1 MLLNKKPKPGPL
13 LKWILWACMVQFV
26 LGNISAAIYAYK
38 FTHFFKDPGEW
49 NVAHPKNIFDKTWKL
64 FKGPAFG
71 KNENEALPD
80 FPFRNISFV
89 IEDGNKIDVWESL
102 LPGSKGTV
110 CLFHGLASGKAYYL
124 PEAGFFRER
133 GYNVLLL
140 DFRGHGKSEGM
151 KTTIGYNEAEEVKL
165 AYDYLKSKGE
175 KRIFLFGGSMG
186 AVTIARAV
194 SVYNLKPSG
203 IILQMPFDALL
214 DHIKA
219 RGRSFGFPQTAFAIP
234 VTSWIA
240 LENFFPAF
248 KHKTSEYAKKIDCP
262 VLLEWG
268 TNDHLVTEKE
278 TIHIF
283 DNLASKNK
291 KLVVYEG
298 AVHSSFLQ
306 QDPVKW
312 QAEVGRFLTAN

>member
-1 MLLNKKPKPGPL
+1 MITQL
-13 LKWILWACMVQFV
+13 V

-38 FTHFFKDPGEW
+38 FTHFFEKPGEW
-49 NVAHPKNIFDKTWKL
+49 NVAHPKNVFDKTWKL
-64 FKGPAFG
+64 FKGPSFG
-71 KNENEALPD
+71 KNENDPLPD
-80 FPFRNISFV
+80 FPFSNISFTLK
-89 IEDGNKIDVWESL
+89 EGKKIDVWESKIHD
-102 LPGSKGTV
+102 PKGTV
-110 CLFHGLASGKAYYL
+110 CLFHGLTSSKAYYL
-124 PEAGFFRER
+124 PEAKYFREH

-151 KTTIGYNEAEEVKL
+151 RTTIGYNEAEEVKL
-165 AYDYLKSKGE
+165 AYEYLKTKGE

-203 IILQMPFDALL
+203 VILEMPFDALL

-219 RGRSFGFPQTAFAIP
+219 RGRSFGFPQTLFAIP

-240 LENFFPAF
+240 VENSFPAF

-268 TNDHLVTEKE
+268 TKDHLVTEKE
-278 TIHIF
+278 TTNIF
-283 DNLASKNK
+283 NNLRSKNK
-291 KLVVYEG
+291 KLVVYEE
-298 AVHSSFLQ
+298 AMHSSLFR

-312 QAEVGRFLTAN
+312 QREIEHFLQVN

>member
-1 MLLNKKPKPGPL
+1 
-13 LKWILWACMVQFV
+13 MVTQFV

-38 FTHFFKDPGEW
+38 FTHFFEKPGEW
-49 NVAHPKNIFDKTWKL
+49 NVARPKNIFDKTWKL
-64 FKGPAFG
+64 FKGPSFG
-71 KNENEALPD
+71 KNENDPLPD
-80 FPFRNISFV
+80 FPFSNISFTLK
-89 IEDGNKIDVWESL
+89 EGKKIDVWESKI
-102 LPGSKGTV
+102 PDPKGTV
-110 CLFHGLASGKAYYL
+110 CLFHGLTSSKAYYL
-124 PEAGFFRER
+124 PEAKYFREH

-151 KTTIGYNEAEEVKL
+151 KTTIGYKEAEEVKL
-165 AYDYLKSKGE
+165 AYEYVKAEGE

-203 IILQMPFDALL
+203 IILEMPFDGLF

-219 RGRSFGFPQTAFAIP
+219 RGRSFGFPQTMFAIP
-234 VTSWIA
+234 VTLWIA
-240 LENFFPAF
+240 LENSFPAF

-268 TNDHLVTEKE
+268 TNDHLVMEKE
-278 TIHIF
+278 TTNIF
-283 DNLASKNK
+283 NNLRSKNK
-291 KLVVYEG
+291 KLVVYEE
-298 AVHSSFLQ
+298 AVHSSFFR

-312 QAEVGRFLTAN
+312 QKEIEQFLQIN